1 MQLRGRRRVDDVGRP
16 KFDFHT
22 GPAATASSR
31 ASNRRAAQ
39 SSRRSGPAWRTRT
52 TRSTSAARRRRRCTR
67 RSRRR
72 GELFAAHGGAAPRGL
87 SIEVLLY
94 LGRCGCLATGWLHH
108 ASEKLRPWKLGCAGA
123 ESAPRRVRSPGLA
136 LALEALCI
144 APARITV
151 RRETSREVGRE
162 VGKGR
167 CQSCNQSKYRAP
179 MTRKLRG
186 SAN

>member
-22 GPAATASSR
+22 GPAATASSLL
-31 ASNRRAAQ
+31 SKRRVAR
-39 SSRRSGPAWRTRT
+39 SSRRSGPAWPTRT

-72 GELFAAHGGAAPRGL
+72 GELFAARGGAAPRGL

-94 LGRCGCLATGWLHH
+94 LGRRWL
-108 ASEKLRPWKLGCAGA
+108 LGCWLAPASQPLEAWAHGA
-123 ESAPRRVRSPGLA
+123 ESAPRSGRQGFAP
-136 LALEALCI
+136 ALEALCI

-162 VGKGR
+162 VGQGH
-167 CQSCNQSKYRAP
+167 CQSCNQSKVP
-179 MTRKLRG
+179 CS
-186 SAN
+186 SAREQYERT